1 MARHRSISRV
11 MRARR
16 AAARRRS
23 PPARAATAGC
33 SSSGSGKTTLAA
45 ALGARL
51 GLPVIEL
58 DALVHQANWVEISDA
73 ELRERITPILA
84 SDGWVI
90 DGAYRR
96 KLGDVVLEAADTVV
110 WLDLPIHIWF
120 PRLVRRSWR
129 RWSRREVLWNGNRE
143 TLRAVVWGRDSLL
156 GYALRMHFRNRRE
169 LPRALARFDVT
180 RLRTTDEVAAFV
192 DHACD
197 SVAR

>member
-1 MARHRSISRV
+1 MRRV
-11 MRARR
+11 VVIAS
-16 AAARRRS
+16 A
-23 PPARAATAGC
+23 
-33 SSSGSGKTTLAA
+33 SGNGKTTLAT

-51 GLPVIEL
+51 GVPVIEL
-58 DALVHQANWVEISDA
+58 DALVHQANWVEISDTA
-73 ELRERITPILA
+73 LRERLAPILA

-96 KLGDVVLEAADTVV
+96 KLGDVVLEAADTIV
-110 WLDLPIHIWF
+110 WLDLPIHVWF

-156 GYALRMHFRNRRE
+156 GYALRMHVRNRRE

-180 RLRTTDEVAAFV
+180 RLRTTGEVAAFV
-192 DHACD
+192 EHACD